1 MQKKNTCC
9 HYCQEREV
17 GCHATCK
24 TYIAEHEAYVKE
36 REEIKAKRN
45 KESAILSA
53 IIDGK
58 RRVMR
63 SK

>member
-24 TYIAEHEAYVKE
+24 TYIAENEAYVKE
-36 REEIKAKRN
+36 RDEIKEKRY
-45 KESAILSA
+45 KESAVLSA

-63 SK
+63 KK